1 MTLFYSNRRALFF
14 SVVALIICI
23 IMLLGATYA
32 WFSDSATS
40 PDNNIQTGNLDVEM
54 YWAKGTEDPASTTWT
69 DASSGAIFKYDK
81 WEPGYAEVRHIKIAN
96 EGTLSLK
103 YQVNIVAN
111 GEVSDLSDVIDVY
124 YLDPAV
130 QIATG
135 ADLANAPKIGTLT
148 DVLANL
154 GETGS
159 GELPAAAQGAES
171 AHTITIALKMQ
182 ENAGNQYMNKSI
194 GTSFSI
200 QLLATQQTYESDA
213 FGNSYDKNATF
224 PEVGNVVKAENE
236 VKTVSIGNI
245 KIDIPASAPVGSYEM
260 AVSNKNETTDAD
272 GNTTL
277 TMDIVLKKD
286 GAKVAADG
294 TTIYTVAIEIGANK
308 TVTAIT
314 HNGEAVTN
322 YNYDPFTGIISFETT
337 SFSPFTFTFADAPA
351 DSVVVRISNG
361 NAFYHATLADAV
373 NAAADG
379 EPLTVLADIDL
390 GTERVTIKGKE
401 LTINLNEKT
410 ITSANNRTIMV
421 DLLRVNN
428 ADKRGVLT
436 LTGNGTVKN
445 TQDDASN
452 GFAVYVGGSSDLIV
466 NEGVTVESVCGK
478 AVILAPMGLDN
489 GAARYSTLNVN
500 GGRITGRYAITGY
513 GSARDTYITVNVN
526 SGIVYGRDVAIYQP
540 QFGDVTVNGGT
551 VTGVGEAAIAMR
563 SGNLTV
569 NGGTVNGIIDI
580 LGDHHASNGEDA
592 YSTATFK
599 GGNFDNATI
608 KYSVGNGNVIFKADD
623 VEAIA
628 PDGYKWDANGNP
640 VACEYVAAIGKVKFD
655 TLAAALEY
663 ANAKNIVDLEIV
675 LIGAND
681 KATAAAL
688 EDAFDLC
695 YQKAFNSVT
704 FKQADPSKVYY
715 VDCLYTGSR
724 TNGGYFVFDG
734 VNIHVIS
741 QYIFEGNVKLINNS
755 IIASSAEAN
764 CFIYNGIT
772 TLEPGSKLQGVIE
785 DFRGGDM
792 IVDGGKTDGSYNTD
806 PDVRDAIMHIR
817 WSGDKLI
824 LKNGAYVNVNSA
836 NEVGRMNLEGGTA
849 VELTASKLDVCEYI
863 NVASGAQIKT
873 DIASVITTNKITG
886 IGKIYIDATAFD
898 GTEVQVIKA
907 NMSGFTGTVE
917 VNGDATYEIVA
928 NGIIVKAVAE
938 Q

>member
-1 MTLFYSNRRALFF
+1 MTNAKNTKKALLLSALSLLVCF
-14 SVVALIICI
+14 S
-23 IMLLGATYA
+23 MLLGTTFA
-32 WFSDSATS
+32 WFTDSVISA
-40 PDNNIQTGNLDVEM
+40 NNIITSGTLDVGM
-54 YWAKGTEDPASTTWT
+54 YWADGTKAVPTTDEAWT
-69 DASSGAIFKYDK
+69 DASEGAIFNYDL
-81 WEPGYAEVRHIKIAN
+81 WEPGYVEVRHIKIAN
-96 EGTLSLK
+96 EGSLALK
-103 YQVNIVAN
+103 YKVQIIAN
-111 GEVSDLSDVIDVY
+111 GEVSELADVIDVY
-124 YLDPAV
+124 YIDPAV
-130 QIATG
+130 QV
-135 ADLANAPKIGTLT
+135 ADRAALTEANKIGTLT
-148 DVLANL
+148 EVLAGL
-154 GETGS
+154 DIS
-159 GELPAAAQGAES
+159 GNGTLEAGTAD
-171 AHTITIALKMQ
+171 TITIALKMQ
-182 ENAGNQYMNKSI
+182 ETAGNEYQNKSI
-194 GTSFSI
+194 GASFSI
-200 QLLATQQTYESDA
+200 QLLATQATVESDD
-213 FGNSYDKNATF
+213 FDDQYDADAEFAEINNATKEENQ
-224 PEVGNVVKAENE
+224 PADVKVGDVIVQVPAGAPA
-236 VKTVSIGNI
+236 GNY
-245 KIDIPASAPVGSYEM
+245 AVE
-260 AVSNKNETTDAD
+260 VSNKNETTDAE
-272 GNTTL
+272 GNTTIS
-277 TMDIVLKKD
+277 MDIVLKKD
-286 GAKVAADG
+286 GEKVTSDG
-294 TTIYTVAIEIGANK
+294 TTVYTVSVDVGTYKTIG
-308 TVTAIT
+308 AIT

-337 SFSPFTFTFADAPA
+337 SFSPFTFTYVDAPVNSA
-351 DSVVVRISNG
+351 VLIASQG
-361 NAFYHATLADAV
+361 NAYYYSTLADAV
-373 NAAADG
+373 NAAKDG
-379 EPLTVLADIDL
+379 DTLTLLKDIDL

-410 ITSANNRTIMV
+410 ITSANERTIMV

-445 TQDDASN
+445 TQNNESY

-466 NEGVTVESVCGK
+466 NEGVTVESVYGK
-478 AVILAPMGLDN
+478 AVILAPLGLDN

-500 GGRITGRYAITGY
+500 GGYITGRYAITGY

-551 VTGVGEAAIAMR
+551 VTGGGEAAIAMR

-580 LGDHHASNGEDA
+580 LGDHHVSNKEDA
-592 YSTATFK
+592 YSTATFN

-741 QYIFEGNVKLINNS
+741 QYILEGNVKLINNS

-772 TLEPGSKLQGVIE
+772 TIEPGSKIKGVIE

-792 IVDGGKTDGSYNTD
+792 IVDGGKTDGSYNTA
-806 PDVRDAIMHIR
+806 PDFQDAIIVIR
-817 WSGDKLI
+817 WSGDKLV
-824 LKNGAYVNVNSA
+824 LTNGAYVKINSS
-836 NEVGRMNLEGGTA
+836 NEVGRMTISSGTSA
-849 VELTASKLDVCEYI
+849 ELDASKLEVFQWIDVNAGGSIKMDVDSVVTTKELKG
-863 NVASGAQIKT
+863 SGT
-873 DIASVITTNKITG
+873 
-886 IGKIYIDATAFD
+886 IYIDATDFD
-898 GTEVQVIKA
+898 GEEVMVINA

>member
-1 MTLFYSNRRALFF
+1 MTHAKNTKKALLFSAISLLVCF
-14 SVVALIICI
+14 S
-23 IMLLGATYA
+23 MLMGTTFA
-32 WFSDSATS
+32 WFTDSVTS
-40 PDNNIQTGNLDVEM
+40 SGNIIKTGTLDVEM
-54 YWAKGTEDPASTTWT
+54 YWAMGTEDPTGVSWA
-69 DASSGAIFKYDK
+69 DASEGAIFDYDN
-81 WEPGYAEVRHIKIAN
+81 WEPGYVAVRHIKIAN
-96 EGTLSLK
+96 VGSLDLK
-103 YQVNIVAN
+103 YQLNIVAN
-111 GEVSDLSDVIDVY
+111 GDVSELADVLDVY
-124 YLDPAV
+124 FIDPATA
-130 QIATG
+130 ITDRAALT
-135 ADLANAPKIGTLT
+135 DENKLGTLSE
-148 DVLANL
+148 VLVGLEA
-154 GETGS
+154 
-159 GELPAAAQGAES
+159 GAIGGNVLKAYKSVEV
-171 AHTITIALKMQ
+171 TIALKMQ
-182 ENAGNQYMNKSI
+182 ESAGNEYQDKSI
-194 GTSFSI
+194 GASFAI
-200 QLLATQQTYESDA
+200 QLLATQAASEKDDLGNDYDA
-213 FGNSYDKNATF
+213 DAEFAEIGYATK
-224 PEVGNVVKAENE
+224 EENQPID
-236 VKTVSIGNI
+236 VKTGDVIVQVPAGAPAGNY
-245 KIDIPASAPVGSYEM
+245 AVE
-260 AVSNKNETTDAD
+260 VSNKNETTDAE
-272 GNTTL
+272 GNTTIS
-277 TMDIVLKKD
+277 MDIVLKKD
-286 GAKVAADG
+286 GEKVTSDG
-294 TTIYTVAIEIGANK
+294 TTVYTFTHNVGTYK
-308 TVTAIT
+308 TMSEIT
-314 HNGEAVTN
+314 HNREDITDYD
-322 YNYDPFTGIISFETT
+322 YNPFTGVITVSTYD
-337 SFSPFTFTFADAPA
+337 FSPFTFTFADAPA

-361 NAFYHATLADAV
+361 NAFYYATLADAV

-379 EPLTVLADIDL
+379 ETLTVLADIDL

-401 LTINLNEKT
+401 LTINLNEKI

-421 DLLRVNN
+421 DLLSVNN

-445 TQDDASN
+445 TQNDAGN
-452 GFAVYVGGSSDLIV
+452 GFAVYVGGSSDLII
-466 NEGVTVESVCGK
+466 ESGVTLESVYGK
-478 AVILAPMGLDN
+478 AVVMNPL
-489 GAARYSTLNVN
+489 GAGRTSTLVNN
-500 GGRITGRYAITGY
+500 GGTITGRYAITGN
-513 GSARDTYITVNVN
+513 GAARDTSIYITMN
-526 SGIVYGRDVAIYQP
+526 SGTIYGRDVAIYQP
-540 QFGDVTVNGGT
+540 MFGDVIINGGT
-551 VTGVGEAAIAMR
+551 VKGDGEAAIAMR

-580 LGDHHASNGEDA
+580 LGDHHVSNKEDA
-592 YSTATFK
+592 YSTATFN

-741 QYIFEGNVKLINNS
+741 QYILEGNVKLINNS

-764 CFIYNGIT
+764 CFIYNGMT
-772 TLEPGSKLQGVIE
+772 TIEPGSKIKGVIE

-806 PDVRDAIMHIR
+806 PDVKDAIMHIR

-836 NEVGRMNLEGGTA
+836 NEVGRMNLQEGTA
-849 VELTASKLDVCEYI
+849 VELTASKLDVWEYI

-886 IGKIYIDATAFD
+886 VGKIYIDATAFD